1 MLASNSKNAE
11 ALLDMEA
18 PLFPS
23 FMSFSHL
30 PLELRRQIWELSLSL
45 NGPVSSACVLPKDFD
60 PHANQL
66 TVRNPYSALMGTNKE
81 ARQVALEL
89 MPLERI
95 YNPDTDILY
104 VGPDAF
110 YHFCDICREDDWPSV
125 IRHLALALPVADK
138 GLWLPIAMERLDRLQ
153 NISVVYPKATGKVD
167 KDDDVVLP
175 NTAHKILRMFTADEA
190 AAFRISADYI
200 YETHGGDLHI
210 VWNKSASEHVDFVR
224 GELTRW
230 ARGEKPPCWDEEADR
245 LRLTFD
251 ARCFESALGF
261 TGNHAGVS
269 TLPSQRGRVGL
280 L

>member
-1 MLASNSKNAE
+1 MLASNRKNAE
-11 ALLDMEA
+11 ASPDNMEA

-23 FMSFSHL
+23 FTPFSHL
-30 PLELRRQIWELSLSL
+30 PLELRRQIWELSLSF
-45 NGPVSSACVLPKDFD
+45 NGQVSGVCVLPKDFD
-60 PHANQL
+60 PHADQL
-66 TVRNPYSALMGTNKE
+66 TVRNPYSALMATNKE

-89 MPLERI
+89 MPLERN
-95 YNPDTDILY
+95 YNPDTDTLY

-110 YHFCDICREDDWPSV
+110 YRFCDMCREDDWPSV
-125 IRHLALALPVADK
+125 IRRLALALPVADR

-175 NTAHKILRMFTADEA
+175 NTAHKVLRAFTADEA

-230 ARGEKPPCWDEEADR
+230 ARQEKPPCWDEEADR

-251 ARCFESALGF
+251 ARCFESALSF
-261 TGNHAGVS
+261 TGKHGDVS
-269 TLPSQRGRVGL
+269 TLPSQRGGNGY
-280 L
+280 